1 MQSSSVGPITQSR
14 IDQRTDIM
22 LYIST
27 SKMLM
32 GIDIPGISVVIF
44 LRPLNM
50 LHYVVQGAGRGG
62 RKLGDNSGV
71 RGKVIAYIL
80 SNNSDVAG
88 NVKGNIVIVID
99 LQFIDMLK
107 LNVNTNIK
115 SQVNFMIFIGK
126 NHI

>member
-88 NVKGNIVIVID
+88 NVKGRD
-99 LQFIDMLK
+99 PLFC
-107 LNVNTNIK
+107 
-115 SQVNFMIFIGK
+115 
-126 NHI
+126 